1 MHNNKK
7 NDKWC
12 NYHHDVS
19 SLARDDM
26 IYVRKEDID
35 NGITYGAF
43 NNMNTNEKYTKN
55 KPKPNKGTYYLIQ
68 CLGIEKFN

>member
-7 NDKWC
+7 
-12 NYHHDVS
+12 HDGS
-19 SLARDDM
+19 SLERDAM
-26 IYVRKEDID
+26 IYIRKEDID

-43 NNMNTNEKYTKN
+43 NNMNENEKYTKD

-68 CLGIEKFN
+68 CLGIEKFD

>member
-7 NDKWC
+7 NNK
-12 NYHHDVS
+12 S
-19 SLARDDM
+19 SLERDAM
-26 IYVRKEDID
+26 IYIRKEDID

-43 NNMNTNEKYTKN
+43 NNMNANEEYTKN
-55 KPKPNKGTYYLIQ
+55 KPKPNKGTHYLIQ